1 MPLIQSEYGKEQ
13 VYFEDE
19 MRYGTRTECK
29 KRWTRQ
35 GRRPT
40 CKVKIGYEY
49 GWLYVAICP
58 QTGDMIASFI
68 SNLDKECFSMFLNQM
83 EKHLEEQQIEK
94 TIVLIA
100 DGATAHQESILPKQI
115 KLVKLPRAS
124 PELNPVERFFQ
135 ELRTEFTSS
144 AKLKPLSNKVFEN
157 KEQVEVYLEKWVKK
171 WKEDKEAIIK
181 LTNFKWIKGEV

>member
-1 MPLIQSEYGKEQ
+1 MIQDEYGKEQ

-35 GRRPT
+35 GKRPT

-58 QTGDMIASFI
+58 QTGDRIASFI
-68 SNLDKECFSMFLNQM
+68 SNLDKECFAMFLRQM
-83 EKHLEEQQIEK
+83 EEHLAEQQIK
-94 TIVLIA
+94 KPVVMIA

-135 ELRTEFTSS
+135 ELR
-144 AKLKPLSNKVFEN
+144 KPLSNQVFEN
-157 KEQVEVYLEKWVKK
+157 KTQVEDYLEKWVKQ
-171 WKEDKEAIIK
+171 WKNDKEAVIK
-181 LTNFKWIKGEV
+181 LTNFRWIKGEI